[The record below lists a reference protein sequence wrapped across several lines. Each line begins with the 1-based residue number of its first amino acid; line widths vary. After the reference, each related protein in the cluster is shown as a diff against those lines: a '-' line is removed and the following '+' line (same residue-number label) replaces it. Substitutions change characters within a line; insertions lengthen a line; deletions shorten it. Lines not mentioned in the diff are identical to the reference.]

1 MTALRPAAPRNG
13 CHILDTTLLDGAR
26 HDGIDLTVADRL
38 SIARHLDGFGV
49 GFLAGGRPG
58 ADPRD
63 REFFARAREELDL
76 VHAQLVAHGEPAPV
90 GTAPGRD
97 PGIRALLDSAA
108 PVLTLTADAD
118 PRHPAAAPGTT
129 PDEQLT
135 ALARSV
141 RYLRDAGRRVFVE
154 YGHFFDGY
162 RADPGHATEA
172 VRAAARAGAEVVVLR
187 DTNGGS
193 LPGHL
198 TAVVRDVLAETGAR
212 PGIHAQNDAEC
223 AVAGTL
229 AAVAAG
235 ATHVQCTANG
245 YGERAGHAD
254 LFAVVAALELK
265 YGIPVLPEGGLRELT
280 RVSRAVAE
288 TVRLAPAT
296 HQPYVGGSA
305 FAHKA
310 GLHASAI
317 KVDPDLYQHID
328 PELVGNTMRMLVSD
342 MAGRASV
349 ELKAKELGIEVGDD
363 REAVGR
369 IIAQIKERER
379 RGYTY
384 ESADA
389 SFELL
394 LRQELT
400 GIREFFTVESWRCI
414 SEQYGATAA
423 PDEATVKLRVKDDR
437 AIATAEGSGPADA
450 LAAALRDALEP
461 YYPGVSRL
469 RLRDC
474 DVRLPGHGSGAGSP
488 ATVLVTLADEHGTW
502 TTVGVHP
509 DLVSASFRALHE
521 GYVYGLLRSE
531 EFLTGVRSG
540 PSAPRPRSAR

>member
-13 CHILDTTLLDGAR
+13 CQILDTTLLDGAR
-26 HDGIDLTVADRL
+26 HDDIDLTVADRL
-38 SIARHLDGFGV
+38 TIARHLDGFGV
-49 GFLAGGRPG
+49 GLIAGGRPG

-63 REFFARAREELDL
+63 REFFARARQELDMQ
-76 VHAQLVAHGEPAPV
+76 HAQLVAYGEPAPV

-97 PGIRALLDSAA
+97 PRTRALLDSAA
-108 PVLTLTADAD
+108 PVITLTADAD
-118 PRHPAAAPGTT
+118 PRHPTAPGTA
-129 PDEQLT
+129 PDERLT
-135 ALARSV
+135 ALTRTV
-141 RYLRDAGRRVFVE
+141 GYLRDAGRRVFVE
-154 YGHFFDGY
+154 YGHFFDGH
-162 RADPGHATEA
+162 RAEPGRATEA

-187 DTNGGS
+187 DSNGGS
-193 LPGHL
+193 LPGHI
-198 TAVVRDVLAETGAR
+198 TAVVREVLAETGAR
-212 PGIHAQNDAEC
+212 LGVHAQNDAEC

-245 YGERAGHAD
+245 YGDRAGHAD
-254 LFAVVAALELK
+254 LFAVVATLQLK

-280 RVSRAVAE
+280 RVSRAIAE

-296 HQPYVGGSA
+296 HQPYVGTSA

-328 PELVGNTMRMLVSD
+328 PEKVGNTMRMLVSD

-349 ELKAKELGIEVGDD
+349 ELKARELGIEVGGD

-400 GIREFFTVESWRCI
+400 GVREFFTVESWRCI
-414 SEQYGATAA
+414 SEQYGAAAA

-469 RLRDC
+469 RLHDC
-474 DVRLPGHGSGAGSP
+474 DVRLPGRGSGGAGEP
-488 ATVLVTLADEHGTW
+488 ATVLVTLADEHGAW

-540 PSAPRPRSAR
+540 PAVPRPRSAR